1 MLSITVQNKIMQLF
15 YSDILTGEV
24 FTFDENESKHI
35 IKVLRHKQGDVIHVT
50 DGAGKLYKAGI
61 VNDDPRKCMAEIKA
75 VIPSFNKHNY
85 YLHIAVAPTK
95 NADRMEWFVEK
106 SVELG
111 IDEITPL
118 ICKHSERRR
127 INTSRL
133 RRVMLSAM
141 KQSFKVHATK
151 INEAVFFTDLI
162 TNTFEGKKYIAHL
175 DSRNMPELL
184 SSDYSGGENS
194 LILIGPEGD
203 FSDEEVNMA
212 IDNNFISV
220 SLGNSR
226 LRTETAG
233 ITACC
238 WIYLKNQ

>member
-1 MLSITVQNKIMQLF
+1 MQLF
-15 YSDILTGEV
+15 YSDILTDKV
-24 FTFDENESKHI
+24 FTFDENESRHI
-35 IKVLRHKQGDVIHVT
+35 IKVLRHKKGDLIHVT
-50 DGAGKLYKAGI
+50 DGSGKLYKAGI

-95 NADRMEWFVEK
+95 NADRLEWFVEK

-127 INTSRL
+127 INTGRL
-133 RRVMLSAM
+133 HRVMLSAM

-151 INEAVFFTDLI
+151 INEAVLFTDLI
-162 TNTFEGKKYIAHL
+162 TNIFEGKKYIAHL
-175 DSRNMPELL
+175 DSRKMPELL
-184 SSDYSGGENS
+184 GSDYSKGENS
-194 LILIGPEGD
+194 LVLIGPEGD

-212 IDNNFISV
+212 MGNNFIPV
-220 SLGNSR
+220 SLGSSR